1 MTRLGWLLVGVGAAG
16 YVLASPFLL
25 HAFRASGAPLSPIA
39 LVLLQIPQI
48 MLLATLSAWA
58 GARFAPKVGL
68 DAPWLR
74 AVAERRER
82 PPDFGSMVI
91 ESLAVGSVAA
101 IAITGVLLPLRSALP
116 EALWRPVPAGFWT
129 RASSAFYG
137 GTVEEIL
144 TRWGLLSALYV
155 LARRLRIDGFW
166 PANVAAALVF
176 GALHLPALRF
186 FHVPLS
192 GAVVAWVLA
201 GNGIAGVVFG
211 WLFRRRGLEGAM
223 VAHAAAD
230 LWLQAL
236 LPVLLA

>member
-1 MTRLGWLLVGVGAAG
+1 MSRLGWLLVAIAAAG

-25 HAFRASGAPLSPIA
+25 HALRASGAPLSPLA
-39 LVLLQIPQI
+39 LLVLQFVES
-48 MLLATLSAWA
+48 MALAALAAWA
-58 GARFAPKVGL
+58 GVRLAPIVGL

-91 ESLAVGSVAA
+91 EALAVGSVAA
-101 IAITGVLLPLRSALP
+101 IAVTGVLLPLRSAVP
-116 EALWRPVPAGFWT
+116 AALWTPIPGGFWT
-129 RASSAFYG
+129 RVTGAFYG
-137 GTVEEIL
+137 GSVDEIL
-144 TRWGLLSALYV
+144 VRWGLLSAFFV
-155 LARRLRIDGFW
+155 LARRLQIDGFW
-166 PANVAAALVF
+166 PANVGSALVS
-176 GALHLPALRF
+176 GALHLPALRL

-192 GAVVAWVLA
+192 GALIAWVLA
-201 GNGIAGVVFG
+201 GNGITGVVFG

>member
-1 MTRLGWLLVGVGAAG
+1 VSRLGWLLVAIAAAG
-16 YVLASPFLL
+16 YMFASPFLL
-25 HAFRASGAPLSPIA
+25 QALRAYASPLPPIA
-39 LVLLQIPQI
+39 MLVLQFVQTMVLVA
-48 MLLATLSAWA
+48 LAAWA
-58 GARFAPKVGL
+58 GVRFAPRVGL

-91 ESLAVGSVAA
+91 EALAVGSVAA
-101 IAITGVLLPLRSALP
+101 IAVTGLLLPLRPAIP
-116 EALWRPVPAGFWT
+116 EALWRPIPAGFWT
-129 RASSAFYG
+129 RVTSAFYG

-144 TRWGLLSALYV
+144 VRWGLLSALFL
-155 LARRLRIDGFW
+155 LARRLQIDGFW

-176 GALHLPALRF
+176 GALHLPALRL
-186 FHVPLS
+186 FHMPLS

-223 VAHAAAD
+223 IAHAAAD